1 MLNNNEVSFN
11 LMNRPWIPVTML
23 NNNEHRDLS
32 IIETF
37 ERACDIRSIDGEIPL
52 QRFAI
57 VRLLVA
63 ILYGRF
69 GSDITA
75 EEWKE
80 DLYDAGADDPDIMH
94 AIRDYCETWCWR
106 FDLFDGKA
114 PFYQVAGLHT
124 AKHEVSGLERLILDV
139 PSGEPLFTTRLGE
152 GLRSISAAEAARW
165 LVTVQAYDASGIK
178 SGAVGDPR
186 VKGGKGYPIGVAWAG
201 HLGGYLIE
209 GANLWQTL
217 ILNFAGCEA
226 LGLGITNAHW
236 SDDIPVWE
244 RELLESHPATG
255 FDQPVERT
263 ADTSYFHG
271 PATLMTWQSR
281 RMLLTHEGEMVT
293 GVLICNGDRLKPQN
307 AQYFE
312 TMTGWRR
319 SPTQE
324 KALKR
329 QVVYMPRKHDSARA
343 LWRGLPL
350 LTSGE
355 DTSNANTDNAL
366 RPYTMTWLSHVRS
379 AMRWNDA
386 IPIRLHAFGVEYGN
400 NDAVI
405 DAAVDDMLDL
415 NLIVI
420 TSRNPK
426 MGQMLRQAVD
436 NTDQGVSSLRTL
448 AANIASAAGL
458 PSESAQRQ
466 ASELGYTTFDRVFR
480 QWVRGIDHD
489 NDLYELQTQWSR
501 TAKTVL
507 LRLASQI
514 MAQASPQA
522 IVGRDVTDSN
532 GTVRHYSVALAE
544 IWFRSRLKS
553 IFSTDAS
560 ASGSVV
566 PEPSQDK
573 ETEQ

>member
-1 MLNNNEVSFN
+1 MSNNRVSFN
-11 LMNRPWIPVTML
+11 LMDRSWIPVTML
-23 NNNEHRDLS
+23 NDGRHRELS

-37 ERACDIRSIDGEIPL
+37 EQASAIRSIDGDIPL

-57 VRLLVA
+57 VRMLVA

-69 GSDITA
+69 GNDITA

-80 DLYDAGADDPDIMH
+80 DLYDHGADDPGIMQ
-94 AIRDYCETWCWR
+94 AIRDYCETWRWR
-106 FDLFDGKA
+106 FDLFDDKV

-165 LVTVQAYDASGIK
+165 LIAMQAYDASGIK

-209 GANLWQTL
+209 GVNLWQTL
-217 ILNFAGCEA
+217 ILNYAGCEA
-226 LGLGITNAHW
+226 LGLGA
-236 SDDIPVWE
+236 SDARWAEDAPVWE
-244 RELLESHPATG
+244 REPLGSPPARG
-255 FDQPVERT
+255 FDQPAERT
-263 ADTSYFHG
+263 ADTSFFHG

-281 RMLLTHEGEMVT
+281 RMLLAHEDETVT
-293 GVLICNGDRLKPQN
+293 GVLVCNGDRLKPQN
-307 AQYFE
+307 GQDYE

-329 QVVYMPRKHDSARA
+329 SLVYMPRKHDPARA

-350 LTSGE
+350 LTCGE
-355 DTSNANTDNAL
+355 DTNNANTDNAL

-379 AMRWNDA
+379 SMRWNETV
-386 IPIRLHAFGVEYGN
+386 PVRLHAFGVEYGN

-405 DAAVDDMLDL
+405 DTAIDDVLDL

-420 TSRNPK
+420 TSRNPN

-436 NTDQGVSSLRTL
+436 NTDQGVSALRML

-458 PSESAQRQ
+458 PSESAQRR
-466 ASELGYTTFDRVFR
+466 ASELGYATFDRAFR

-489 NDLYELQTQWSR
+489 DDLYELQAQWNR
-501 TAKTVL
+501 TAKTIL
-507 LRLASQI
+507 LRLSAQI
-514 MAQASPQA
+514 TAQASPRA
-522 IVGRDVTDSN
+522 IVGRDMTDAN

-544 IWFRSRLKS
+544 IWFRGKLNS
-553 IFSTDAS
+553 IFPKDAS
-560 ASGSVV
+560 IPEPAVA
-566 PEPSQDK
+566 EPSQDK

>member
-1 MLNNNEVSFN
+1 MSNDNEVSFN
-11 LMNRPWIPVTML
+11 LMDRPWIPVTML
-23 NNNEHRDLS
+23 NDGEHRELS

-37 ERACDIRSIDGEIPL
+37 EQAGVIRSIDGDIPL

-57 VRLLVA
+57 VRMLVA

-69 GSDITA
+69 GNDITA

-80 DLYDAGADDPDIMH
+80 DLYDQGADDPDIKQT
-94 AIRDYCETWCWR
+94 IRDYCETWRWR
-106 FDLFDGKA
+106 FDLFDDKV
-114 PFYQVAGLHT
+114 PFYQVADLHT
-124 AKHEVSGLERLILDV
+124 AKYEVSGLERLILDV

-165 LVTVQAYDASGIK
+165 LVSVQAYDASGIK

-209 GANLWQTL
+209 GTNLWQTL
-217 ILNFAGCEA
+217 ILNYAGYEA
-226 LGLGITNAHW
+226 LGLGTADVQW
-236 SDDIPVWE
+236 SDDVPEWE
-244 RELLESHPATG
+244 REPSGAQPAAG

-263 ADTSYFHG
+263 ADTSFFHG

-281 RMLLTHEGEMVT
+281 RMLLAHEGETVT
-293 GVLICNGDRLKPQN
+293 GVLVCNGDRLKPQN
-307 AQYFE
+307 GQYFE

-329 QVVYMPRKHDSARA
+329 PLVYMPRKHDPARA

-350 LTSGE
+350 LTGAENS
-355 DTSNANTDNAL
+355 DNANTNNAL
-366 RPYTMTWLSHVRS
+366 RPYTMAWLSHVRS
-379 AMRWNDA
+379 AMQWNDTV
-386 IPIRLHAFGVEYGN
+386 PIRLHAFGVEYGN

-405 DAAVDDMLDL
+405 DTVIDDMLDL

-420 TSRNPK
+420 ASRSPN
-426 MGQMLRQAVD
+426 MGQMLRQAID
-436 NTDQGVSSLRTL
+436 NTDQGVFALRTL

-458 PSESAQRQ
+458 PAESAQRR
-466 ASELGYTTFDRVFR
+466 ASELGYVTFDRAFR

-489 NDLYELQTQWSR
+489 DDLYELQAQWNR
-501 TAKTVL
+501 TARTIL
-507 LRLASQI
+507 LHLSAQI
-514 MAQASPQA
+514 TTQASPRA
-522 IVGRDVTDSN
+522 IVGRDVTDNN

-544 IWFRSRLKS
+544 IWFRSKLNS
-553 IFSTDAS
+553 IFGTVNMPTS
-560 ASGSVV
+560 
-566 PEPSQDK
+566 EPDSPKSSQDK
-573 ETEQ
+573 ED